1 MLFASSN
8 RTIAEH
14 YIRYM
19 RIFLVEEDEGR
30 NSHEDK
36 GEGRGETLALVVV
49 GGGGSRSGSGGGA
62 SGGLAGRGAALRGD
76 AGDVAGDG
84 GRGSC
89 AGGRPGRGPR
99 RRDGTSGARGGT
111 GADVGEQQAEVGL
124 AIGVGHAEGIVARR
138 KTRGGEGQSAIGLA
152 SGKDA
157 DGLEG
162 ARVGAGDEVD
172 LDRADGIDPVESE
185 GLALTKVESGVGN
198 GGLREAN
205 GGKAGDDSSGELHG
219 DLCV

>member
-1 MLFASSN
+1 MGQLTAP
-8 RTIAEH
+8 
-14 YIRYM
+14 
-19 RIFLVEEDEGR
+19 
-30 NSHEDK
+30 
-36 GEGRGETLALVVV
+36 
-49 GGGGSRSGSGGGA
+49 
-62 SGGLAGRGAALRGD
+62 RGD
-76 AGDVAGDG
+76 AGDVAGDR

-89 AGGRPGRGPR
+89 AGGRPGRGPS
-99 RRDGTSGARGGT
+99 RRDGTSGAGGGT

-138 KTRGGEGQSAIGLA
+138 KTGGGEGQRAIGLA
-152 SGKDA
+152 SYAAWLARLVVRRVAESERTGKDA

-162 ARVGAGDEVD
+162 ARVGAGNKVD

-185 GLALTKVESGVGN
+185 GYALSKVESGVGN

-205 GGKAGDDSSGELHG
+205 GGEAGDDSSGELHG